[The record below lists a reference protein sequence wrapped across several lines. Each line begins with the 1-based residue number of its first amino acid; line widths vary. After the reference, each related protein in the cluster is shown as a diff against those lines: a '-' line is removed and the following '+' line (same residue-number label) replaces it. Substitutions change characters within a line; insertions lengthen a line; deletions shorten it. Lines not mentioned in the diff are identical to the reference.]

1 MNVLYL
7 LNYAGK
13 AGTERYVELLCRS
26 LSGDGRIKPFFA
38 YHEGGELA
46 ETLAGMGVP
55 VRQLSMTSRFDVKA
69 AKQLAALCKEW
80 QIDVLHCHYLREN
93 YIALMAK
100 TWVPRLKIV
109 YTNHFLLPN
118 NWHTR
123 LTNRLLDRRQN
134 AMLAVC
140 EAGKT
145 LLAENGWNEKHIRV
159 VHNGLDPALWAGTK
173 ADSKLREELSI
184 PEDRFV
190 ILCASRFSPEKGHEF
205 LLRGLKTVKERTK
218 TPFDL
223 VLAGDGD
230 LLEPMKAL
238 GKELGLENDL
248 HFLGYRTD
256 MRNLYLGADLFVN
269 ASETEA
275 LSFMNLEAM
284 AAGLPAVITNVGG
297 NPDIVRGEADGG
309 LLVPYGDSNALADA
323 VTRFLEDPAFRAC
336 CAENARA
343 RVRDAFTLEGMVEE
357 TYRTYRDVLNG

>member
-13 AGTERYVELLCRS
+13 AGTERYVELLAGS
-26 LSGDGRIKPFFA
+26 LSASGRIKPFFA
-38 YHEGGELA
+38 YNEGGELA
-46 ETLAGMGVP
+46 EKLRGMGVP
-55 VRQLSMTSRFDVKA
+55 VRQLTMSSRFDVSA
-69 AKQLAALCKEW
+69 AKKLAALCREW

-100 TWVPRLKIV
+100 TWAPKLKIV

-123 LTNRLLDRRQN
+123 LTNRLLDRRQD
-134 AMLAVC
+134 AMIAVC

-145 LLAENGWNEKHIRV
+145 LLAENGWNAKRIRV
-159 VHNGLDPALWAGTK
+159 VHNGLDPELWAGTG
-173 ADSKLREELSI
+173 ADSKLRQELSI
-184 PEDRFV
+184 PEGRFV
-190 ILCASRFSPEKGHEF
+190 LLCASRFSPEKGHEF
-205 LLRGLKTVKERTK
+205 LLRSLKTVKERTK
-218 TPFDL
+218 TPFSV

-284 AAGLPAVITNVGG
+284 ASGLPAVITNVGG

-309 LLVPYGDSNALADA
+309 ILVPYGDSGALAEA
-323 VTRFLEDPAFRAC
+323 IARFLEDAAFRKR
-336 CAENARA
+336 CAENARQ
-343 RVRDAFTLEGMVEE
+343 RVRDAFTLDGMVEE
-357 TYRTYRDVLNG
+357 TYRTYRDVLDG

>member
-13 AGTERYVELLCRS
+13 AGTERYVELLCHS
-26 LSGDGRIKPFFA
+26 LSADDRIKPFFA
-38 YHEGGELA
+38 YNEGGELA
-46 ETLAGMGVP
+46 EKLGGMGVP
-55 VRQLSMTSRFDVKA
+55 VRQLTMSSRFDVKA
-69 AKQLAALCKEW
+69 AKNLAALCKEW

-100 TWVPRLKIV
+100 TWAPKLKIV

-123 LTNRLLDRRQN
+123 LTNKLLDKRQN
-134 AMLAVC
+134 AMIAVC
-140 EAGKT
+140 SVGKK
-145 LLAENGWNEKHIRV
+145 LLTENGWNEAHIRV
-159 VHNGLDPALWAGTK
+159 VHNGVDPELWAGTR
-173 ADSKLREELSI
+173 ADSTLRQELSI

-205 LLRGLKTVKERTK
+205 LLRSLKAVKERTK
-218 TPFDL
+218 TPFSL

-238 GKELGLENDL
+238 GKELGLEKDL
-248 HFLGYRTD
+248 HFLGFRTD
-256 MRNLYLGADLFVN
+256 MKNLYLGADLFVN

-284 AAGLPAVITNVGG
+284 AAGLPAVITDVGG
-297 NPDIVRGEADGG
+297 NPDIVRGEQDGG
-309 LLVPYGDSNALADA
+309 LLVDYGDSEALAGA
-323 VTRFLEDPAFRAC
+323 IARFLEEPSFRDR
-336 CAENARA
+336 CAEKARQ
-343 RVRDAFTLEGMVEE
+343 RVLEAFTLDGMVEE
-357 TYRTYRDVLNG
+357 TYRTYLDVLH

>member
-26 LSGDGRIKPFFA
+26 LSGDGRIRPFFA

-46 ETLAGMGVP
+46 EKLREMGVP
-55 VRQLSMTSRFDVKA
+55 VRQLTMSSRFDVKA
-69 AKQLAALCKEW
+69 AKQLAALCREW

-100 TWVPRLKIV
+100 TWAPKLKIV

-123 LTNRLLDRRQN
+123 LTNRLLDRRQSV
-134 AMLAVC
+134 MIAVC
-140 EAGKT
+140 SVGKT
-145 LLAENGWNEKHIRV
+145 LLAQNGWGEKHIRII
-159 VHNGLDPALWAGTK
+159 HNGVDPKLWAGK
-173 ADSKLREELSI
+173 RADSTLRRELGI

-190 ILCASRFSPEKGHEF
+190 LLCASRFSPEKGHEF
-205 LLRGLKTVKERTK
+205 LLRSLSQVKERTK
-218 TPFDL
+218 TPFSV

-238 GKELGLENDL
+238 GKELGLEEDL
-248 HFLGYRTD
+248 YFLGFRTD
-256 MRNLYLGADLFVN
+256 MKNLYLGADLFVN

-284 AAGLPAVITNVGG
+284 ASGLPAVITEVGG
-297 NPDIVRGEADGG
+297 NPDIVRGEQDGG
-309 LLVPYGDSNALADA
+309 LLVPYGDAEALAQA
-323 VTRFLEDPAFRAC
+323 FARFLEDPAFRDRS
-336 CAENARA
+336 AERA
-343 RVRDAFTLEGMVEE
+343 RQRVLDAFTLDGMVEE
-357 TYRTYRDVLNG
+357 TFRAYQDALGM